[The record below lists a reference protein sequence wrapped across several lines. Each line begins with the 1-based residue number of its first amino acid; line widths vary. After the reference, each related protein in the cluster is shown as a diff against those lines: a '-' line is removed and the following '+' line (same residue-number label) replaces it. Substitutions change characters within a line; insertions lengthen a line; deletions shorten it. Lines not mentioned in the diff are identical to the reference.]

1 MGKGFDIV
9 DMDSVNIKLA
19 EIIGYKKIYTRNE
32 IRVTEDQEY
41 EGRCIFLGKEPGP
54 LGKALRRNNVEGI
67 IIFDNELIRQTVEEC
82 RDNEKTIFIDISS
95 LVVQEQK
102 QRLRNIHRA
111 RFLIGFAL
119 RNKTEIALVSLAKD
133 EAGMLSSMQMLAFGR
148 FLGINDKNSE
158 KIFYNKRMM
167 H

>member
-9 DMDSVNIKLA
+9 DMDSVDIKLA
-19 EIIGYKKIYTRNE
+19 ELIGYKKIYARNE

-41 EGRCIFLGKEPGP
+41 EGRCIFLGKESGT
-54 LGKALRRNNVEGI
+54 LGKAVRRNNVEGI

-82 RDNEKTIFIDISS
+82 RDNGKTLFIDVSS
-95 LVVQEQK
+95 LVVQEQR

-119 RNKTEIALVSLAKD
+119 RNRTKIALISLAKD
-133 EAGMLSSMQMLAFGR
+133 ETGMLSSMQMLAFAR
-148 FLGINDKNSE
+148 FLGIREKDSG
-158 KIFYNKRMM
+158 KIFYNEE
-167 H
+167 